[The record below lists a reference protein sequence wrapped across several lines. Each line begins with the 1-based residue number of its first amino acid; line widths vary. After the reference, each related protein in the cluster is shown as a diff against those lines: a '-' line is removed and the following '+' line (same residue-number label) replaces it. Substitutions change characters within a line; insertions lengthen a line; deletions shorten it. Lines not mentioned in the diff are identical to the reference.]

1 MSLTNQEIIK
11 KRGRPRKYEL
21 EDKTT
26 KYNRYKEYQQQYI
39 KTYFQA
45 NKEQYYIRKQ
55 IYLSKQKQNNNE

>member
-11 KRGRPRKYEL
+11 KRGRPRKYEPD
-21 EDKTT
+21 DKTS
-26 KYNRYKEYQQQYI
+26 KYERYKEYQQQYI

-55 IYLSKQKQNNNE
+55 MYLSRQKQNNIE

>member
-1 MSLTNQEIIK
+1 METQDNIIK
-11 KRGRPRKYEL
+11 KRGRPRKYEP

-26 KYNRYKEYQQQYI
+26 KYERYKEYQQQYI

-55 IYLSKQKQNNNE
+55 ANRQKQNNIE